1 MLSSQSSWWNEK
13 CAQKMLGGDCGQWD
27 RGWWGLRPVGTERLV
42 GTVAGGDSGGEK
54 SAGGSGSGRHGAEH
68 S

>member
-1 MLSSQSSWWNEK
+1 MS
-13 CAQKMLGGDCGQWD
+13 GGDRD
-27 RGWWGLRPVGTERLV
+27 WWGPCLV
-42 GTVAGGDSGGEK
+42 GTLSGGEK